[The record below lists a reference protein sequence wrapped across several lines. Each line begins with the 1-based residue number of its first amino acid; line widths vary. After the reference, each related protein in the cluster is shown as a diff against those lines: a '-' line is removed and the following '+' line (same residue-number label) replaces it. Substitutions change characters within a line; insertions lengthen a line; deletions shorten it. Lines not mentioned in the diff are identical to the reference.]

1 MPFITF
7 EGIEGS
13 GKSTQARR
21 LARALGPAVLL
32 TREPGGTAIGRAI
45 REILLDPAS
54 RGMTAEAELLLY
66 FADRAQH
73 VGELVRPALAA
84 GRTVIS
90 DRYAD
95 STLAYQ
101 GYGRG
106 LHLEMIE
113 AVAQAATGGLRPD
126 ATVLLDVPVDVGLSR
141 VGRRGEQ
148 DRLESEMREFHERV
162 RKGYQALAARDPS
175 RWLVVD
181 GVGEPD
187 EVEGRVMAAL
197 ETRGLVPRPRQGVR

>member
-126 ATVLLDVPVDVGLSR
+126 VTVLLDVPVEVGLSR
-141 VGRRGEQ
+141 VGERGGQ

-162 RKGYQALAARDPS
+162 RKGYQALVTRDPS
-175 RWLVVD
+175 RWVVVD
-181 GVGEPD
+181 GIGDPE
-187 EVEGRVMAAL
+187 EVQGRVMAAL
-197 ETRGLVPRPRQGVR
+197 ETRGLVPRPRQDVR

>member
-21 LARALGPAVLL
+21 VGHALGPAVLL

-45 REILLDPAS
+45 RAILLDPGS
-54 RGMTAEAELLLY
+54 RGMSAETELLLY

-90 DRYAD
+90 DRYVD

-106 LHLEMIE
+106 LALEMIE
-113 AVAQAATGGLRPD
+113 AVALAATGGLRPD
-126 ATVLLDVPVDVGLSR
+126 LTVLLDVPVDVGLSR
-141 VGRRGEQ
+141 VGKRGEQ
-148 DRLESEMREFHERV
+148 DRLESEVREFHERV
-162 RKGYQALAARDPS
+162 RKGYQALMARDPS
-175 RWLVVD
+175 RWVAVD
-181 GVGEPD
+181 GVGSPD
-187 EVEGRVMAAL
+187 EVQGRVLAAL
-197 ETRGLVPRPRQGVR
+197 EARGLAPRSRHGVR